1 MKTPVD
7 AAGQPGA
14 TVALLNSGI
23 DFVFCDLWTVTLNGG
38 AVVRWSGAQ
47 IPISFNGNTWAL
59 GPAIDRGKIS
69 TKRGVE
75 VSTVDMTLIAG
86 PADLINGT
94 PLLAFIRASG
104 FDGAR
109 VRLDRAYLPSWSA
122 PVVGLVNKF
131 QGRVTSIKAI
141 SRAEATVTIS
151 ADLVLLNVGAST
163 DYFQAP
169 CLNSL
174 YDGACTLAKSAYTTT
189 GAITGAPTTTA
200 FNTGLA
206 ATDGY
211 YTQGQITFTSGANAG
226 ITRTVKA
233 YVQASGAISLVL
245 PLPAAPAAGD
255 AFAIA
260 AGCDLTMATCQG
272 RFSNL
277 IHFRGQ
283 PFTPPPETIY
293 G

>member
-1 MKTPVD
+1 
-7 AAGQPGA
+7 
-14 TVALLNSGI
+14 
-23 DFVFCDLWTVTLNGG
+23 
-38 AVVRWSGAQ
+38 
-47 IPISFNGNTWAL
+47 
-59 GPAIDRGKIS
+59 
-69 TKRGVE
+69 
-75 VSTVDMTLIAG
+75 MTR
-86 PADLINGT
+86 P
-94 PLLAFIRASG
+94 
-104 FDGAR
+104 
-109 VRLDRAYLPSWSA
+109 
-122 PVVGLVNKF
+122 
-131 QGRVTSIKAI
+131 
-141 SRAEATVTIS
+141 
-151 ADLVLLNVGAST
+151 
-163 DYFQAP
+163 
-169 CLNSL
+169 
-174 YDGACTLAKSAYTTT
+174 TT